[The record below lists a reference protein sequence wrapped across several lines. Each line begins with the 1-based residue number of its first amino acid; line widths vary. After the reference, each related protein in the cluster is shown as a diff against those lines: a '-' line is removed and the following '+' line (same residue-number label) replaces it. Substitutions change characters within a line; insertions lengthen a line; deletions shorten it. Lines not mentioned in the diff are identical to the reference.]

1 MFKYS
6 IDTEGPSLE
15 ISFFEVTTVSKPIS
29 F

>member
-15 ISFFEVTTVSKPIS
+15 IFFFEVTTVSQPIS